1 MLSVTEVVFDP
12 HFQRRRTVER
22 LAAAAGFA
30 PGPFFGNS
38 IAYTIHFT
46 KPAEGA
52 ATNAS

>member
-30 PGPFFGNS
+30 HGPCFGNR

-46 KPAEGA
+46 KPGDGGA
-52 ATNAS
+52 INAS